1 MSVGIEATESQQR
14 SAPASRV
21 PRWLDSWPI
30 AALFALAFV
39 AWRFVL
45 DLPLVGVDVWPI
57 LLQAQLCLESPSLLF
72 EQGYLHGQWDGGV
85 FWRPGFTLAAAL
97 QWSVFG
103 ETPLPYQVLRIC
115 AYGLAACQA
124 GWFAARVSKLPR
136 SAFLLAGS
144 FFLLHP
150 VQASM
155 LPSAARAADVLC
167 ECLIAAGLLLLSSK
181 RVRWQPLLGTG
192 CILLAPFVKETGLL
206 APPLAILLVWA
217 GGTGMASKRLRF
229 FLGALA
235 LGFSAHL
242 ALRFAAI
249 GGLGGYATSAV
260 AVSPLLN
267 TERLLTSLANRES
280 FGIALGLLLCL
291 TTTTCIGLAKA
302 PAQAEESHELPSKRV
317 MLLVLVLWALA
328 VCVGGA
334 LSARINERHASSL
347 LLPIAALIGASLGN
361 GHGARTARA
370 RVLICAQVGTVIL
383 LLAPHSPLTTDYPQW
398 RIAGRANQLFFK
410 ALERGLERTQKNPK
424 AVRVPFGKLAVNVLP
439 QEDGNWTI
447 VGEPLPRMVEPPNQ
461 AGSAKI
467 ASPMVLEPYSVQAWM
482 LLHDY
487 GPDPIVRPGDYPDKL
502 QESDLGPVGPVQI
515 LR

>member
-1 MSVGIEATESQQR
+1 MPVGIEPNGAQQR
-14 SAPASRV
+14 RASGL
-21 PRWLDSWPI
+21 LDSWPI
-30 AALFALAFV
+30 AALFVLAFV

-57 LLQAQLCLESPSLLF
+57 LLQAQHCLDSPSLLF

-97 QWSVFG
+97 QWFMFG
-103 ETPLPYQVLRIC
+103 ESSLPYQVLRIG
-115 AYGLAACQA
+115 AYGLVGCQA

-136 SAFLLAGS
+136 SAFLLAGTIV
-144 FFLLHP
+144 LLHP

-181 RVRWQPLLGTG
+181 RVRWRPYLGAG

-217 GGTGMASKRLRF
+217 GGTCIGSKRIRL
-229 FLGALA
+229 FLAALA
-235 LGFSAHL
+235 LGFAAHL
-242 ALRFAAI
+242 ALRFGAI

-280 FGIALGLLLCL
+280 IGFALALLLGLTA
-291 TTTTCIGLAKA
+291 TTGLGLAKA
-302 PAQAEESHELPSKRV
+302 HVRTEQSHELPSRRV
-317 MLLVLVLWALA
+317 MLLVLMLWALA
-328 VCVGGA
+328 ICVGGA
-334 LSARINERHASSL
+334 FSARINERHASSL

-361 GHGARTARA
+361 GHGPRTARA
-370 RVLICAQVGTVIL
+370 RVLICAQIGAVAL
-383 LLAPHSPLTTDYPQW
+383 LLAPHSPLTTEYPQW

-410 ALERGLERTQKNPK
+410 ALDRGLERAQKNSK
-424 AVRVPFGKLAVNVLP
+424 AVRVPFGQLAVNVLP
-439 QEDGNWTI
+439 RADGNWTI
-447 VGEPLPRMVEPPNQ
+447 VAEPLPRMVEPPEQ
-461 AGSAKI
+461 AGSARI
-467 ASPMVLEPYSVQAWM
+467 ASPMVLEPYSVEAWM
-482 LLHDY
+482 MLHNY

-502 QESDLGPVGPVQI
+502 RETDLGPVGPVQI